1 MTPATRSLAK
11 STRGGR
17 FAVQQPGAEG
27 FAAFIPNPLPP
38 QPSVSLTGELPDLL
52 ERASRELG
60 RLDSVTILLPD
71 PGLFMYMYARKEAVL
86 SSQIEGTQSS
96 LSDLL
101 LVEIGSVP
109 GVPMDDVREVL
120 NYTSAMQHG
129 LERLRSD
136 FPLSLRLIREIH
148 GVLMRNVRGGHQT
161 PGEFRRSQNWI
172 GGSRPGNARFVPPPV
187 PEMQNALDN
196 LEKFIHKADPNIPL
210 LIKAGLV
217 HAQFETIHPFLD
229 GNGRMGRLLI
239 TFMLCA
245 EGALSQPLLYLSL
258 YLKENRDEYYER
270 LQRVRTHG
278 DWEGWLAFY
287 LRGVQVVARQATE
300 TARKIVAL
308 FKRDRARIHKLGK
321 AAGTALRV
329 HDLLKRHAIL
339 SVAKGVEQLEVSKQT
354 VSAAVKRLEELHIL
368 REETGRLRDRNWVY
382 REYVDLLNAG
392 TEV

>member
-1 MTPATRSLAK
+1 MASAQRPIAK
-11 STRGGR
+11 SSRGGR

-38 QPSVSLTGELPDLL
+38 HPAVSLSGELPDLL

-101 LVEIGSVP
+101 LVESDNVP

-129 LERLRSD
+129 LDRLRRD
-136 FPLSLRLIREIH
+136 LPLSLRLIREIH
-148 GVLMRNVRGGHQT
+148 GVLMQKARGGHQT
-161 PGEFRRSQNWI
+161 PGEFRTSQNWI

-187 PEMQNALDN
+187 HEMHSALDK
-196 LEKFIHKADPNIPL
+196 LEKFMHEADPHIPL

-229 GNGRMGRLLI
+229 GNGRIGRLLI

-287 LRGVQVVARQATE
+287 LRGIQVVARQATE

-308 FKRDRARIHKLGK
+308 FESDRARIHKLGK

-329 HDLLKRHAIL
+329 HDLLKRYAIL
-339 SVAKGVEQLEVSKQT
+339 SVAKGVEQLDVSKQT
-354 VSAAVKRLEELHIL
+354 VSAAVRRLEDLRIL
-368 REETGRLRDRNWVY
+368 REESGRLRHRNWVY
-382 REYVDLLNAG
+382 RDYVDLLNAG
-392 TEV
+392 TEG

>member
-1 MTPATRSLAK
+1 M
-11 STRGGR
+11 RGGR
-17 FAVQQPGAEG
+17 FAIQQAGPDG

-38 QPSVSLTGELPDLL
+38 DPAVNLSGNLPDLL

-101 LVEIGSVP
+101 LAESDSVP
-109 GVPMDDVREVL
+109 GVPMGDVREVL
-120 NYTSAMQHG
+120 NYTAAMQLG
-129 LERLRSD
+129 LARLRGD
-136 FPLSLRLIREIH
+136 LPLSLRLLREIH
-148 GVLMRNVRGGHQT
+148 GVLMRGVRGSHQT

-187 PEMQNALDN
+187 QEMHSALDN
-196 LEKFIHKADPNIPL
+196 LEKFMHHADGRIPL

-287 LRGVQVVARQATE
+287 LSGIQVVARQATE
-300 TARKIVAL
+300 TARRIVAL
-308 FKRDRARIHKLGK
+308 FERDRARIHELGK
-321 AAGTALRV
+321 AAGNALRV

-339 SVAKGVEQLEVSKQT
+339 SVAKGVEQLGVSKQT
-354 VSAAVKRLEELHIL
+354 VSAAVRRLEGLRIL
-368 REETGRLRDRNWVY
+368 REETGRLRHRNWVY
-382 REYVDLLNAG
+382 RDYVDLLNAG
-392 TEV
+392 TQG